1 MNGHDLLDA
10 AGGIRPEFVNTT
22 ERKQRRIRLVYQWAA
37 AAACLCLIAAA
48 VILIPRIKS
57 GHRDD
62 TKDQP
67 GNPAY
72 ASAEGLAENGVEEM
86 VNSDEGGVEEAAVND
101 SGNDEAVA
109 VSDGDYPA
117 MLMVNGI
124 LYKVTYVPYEE
135 EIDEAEVLKVTG
147 YAEDGVPVQEGE
159 QNFDRTSVSSYIII
173 DDDNIAVRMGLEEG
187 WIIFRAET
195 EGEGDVPADFLD
207 PGYGAD
213 GPGAEDQDAAADGYA
228 EARIYAPELLDLQNR
243 ISADMGPDHR
253 LSFVTASMILEDPDR
268 LHVIVNTQDD
278 ELIKLLESYN
288 SGNVLLEI
296 EYSSQSGIE
305 E

>member
-22 ERKQRRIRLVYQWAA
+22 ERKQRRIRLIYQWAA

-48 VILIPRIKS
+48 AILIPRIK
-57 GHRDD
+57 GNHRDD

-67 GNPAY
+67 GSPGY

-86 VNSDEGGVEEAAVND
+86 ANSDEGGVEEAAVSD
-101 SGNDEAVA
+101 SGNNEAVA

-117 MLMVNGI
+117 MLMVNGVI
-124 LYKVTYVPYEE
+124 YKDIYVMYEE
-135 EIDEAEVLKVTG
+135 EIDEAKLQKVTG
-147 YAEDGVPVQEGE
+147 YAEDGVPAQDGE
-159 QNFDRTSVSSYIII
+159 QNFDRTSVSSYVII
-173 DDDNIAVRMGLEEG
+173 DNENIAVQMGLEG
-187 WIIFRAET
+187 SWIIFRAET

-213 GPGAEDQDAAADGYA
+213 GPGADDQDAAADGYA
-228 EARIYAPELLDLQNR
+228 EARVYAPELLDLQER
-243 ISADMGPDHR
+243 ISADMGPDHK

-278 ELIKLLESYN
+278 ELIKLLQSYN
-288 SGNVLLEI
+288 SENVLLEI
-296 EYSSQSGIE
+296 EYSPQSGIE